1 MGVEALRHALREAWL
16 REAEAATDT
25 TDILFEIPAPNET
38 YIARKGFNILDLYCG
53 RYAEWGE
60 FEADDY
66 LCVQLTP
73 EQDWKLEAV
82 ERFVHYCETGQLR
95 LDPAPLVGEGT
106 QPALEDAQQVL
117 RRLWEYASTATIGQ
131 PDRMC
136 HIDQL
141 ERLQRQVRRVL
152 GEEEEAQR

>member
-25 TDILFEIPAPNET
+25 ADILFEIDAPNET
-38 YIARKGFNILDLYCG
+38 YIARKGICILDLYCG
-53 RYAEWGE
+53 RYTQWPK
-60 FEADDY
+60 FEEDDY

-82 ERFVHYCETGQLR
+82 ERFVHHCETGQLR
-95 LDPAPLVGEGT
+95 LDPAPIVGEGA
-106 QPALEDAQQVL
+106 QPTLEDAQQLL
-117 RRLWEYASTATIGQ
+117 RRLWEYANTATIGQ
-131 PDRMC
+131 PDRLR

-141 ERLQRQVRRVL
+141 KRLQRQVRRVL
-152 GEEEEAQR
+152 GEEETNV